1 MKNTPPTRSNVIV
14 LKQML
19 NLIPRGMINRHALE
33 TGVEAKVRTITVLSQ
48 LSAMLFAQLSHAIGL
63 NDVCDWMRLKS
74 GVLARFGVTPP
85 SKNGLSNANK
95 DRNSEFAQKLFWSVL
110 AHLQHASPDFAA
122 GRKGKGLLRRFKVR
136 IHAVDSTVIQ
146 LVANC
151 MDWAKHR
158 RRKAAA
164 KMHLRLDLHSFLP
177 SFAIVD
183 TAGEHDNKRARE
195 VCATIQ
201 PGEIVVFDK
210 AYVDYEHLSDL
221 DTRGVWW
228 VTRAKDNMKFRVVT
242 KNHTKGHENI
252 IKDQVI
258 ALQGQHKGMKLRRV
272 EAKVEIDGELRVM
285 VFITNNT
292 DWSPRSVC
300 DLYRRRWDIE
310 VFFKQVKQSLKLGSF
325 LGHSANAVKWQI
337 YTALLVYVLLRF
349 MAHLSD
355 WGHSFTRLFAVTRS
369 ALWER
374 IDLLALLKSYGT
386 ASGQFKVI
394 GALNTAWLPGFA
406 PAKV

>member
-1 MKNTPPTRSNVIV
+1 MKNTPPTRSNVVV
-14 LKQML
+14 LNQML

-33 TGVEAKVRTITVLSQ
+33 TGVAAKARTFSVLSH

-63 NDVCDWMRLKS
+63 NDVCDWLRLKS
-74 GVLARFGVTPP
+74 GVLARFGVSPP
-85 SKNGLSNANK
+85 SKNGLSNANM
-95 DRNSEFAQKLFWSVL
+95 DRSSDFAEKLFWSVL
-110 AHLQHASPDFAA
+110 GHLQHASPDFAA
-122 GRKGKGLLRRFKVR
+122 GRKGKGLLRRFKVK

-151 MDWAKHR
+151 MDWARHR

-177 SFAIVD
+177 GFAIVD
-183 TAGEHDNKRARE
+183 TAKQHDNKRARE
-195 VCATIQ
+195 VCANIAA
-201 PGEIVVFDK
+201 GEIVVFDK
-210 AYVDYEHLSDL
+210 AYVDFEHLFDL
-221 DTRGVWW
+221 DHRGVWW
-228 VTRAKDNMKFRVVT
+228 VTRAKDNMVFRVV

-252 IKDQVI
+252 IKDQTI
-258 ALQGQHKGMKLRRV
+258 ELKGRHKGMRLRRIEARV
-272 EAKVEIDGELRVM
+272 EVDGKWRTM
-285 VFITNNT
+285 VFITNNLA
-292 DWSPRSVC
+292 WSPRSVC

-325 LGHSANAVKWQI
+325 LGHSANAVRWQI
-337 YTALLVYVLLRF
+337 FTALLVYVLLRF
-349 MAHLSD
+349 MAHMSD
-355 WGHSFTRLFAVTRS
+355 WGHGFTRLFTVTRS

-386 ASGQFKVI
+386 ASGRLKVL

-406 PAKV
+406 PART